1 MASRRNE
8 APGTRRG
15 IFGTVVSLE
24 LYRHRCIIS
33 MDNHHGG
40 RLGTGILNT
49 TRLEESLKGV
59 SDFTSFIGKNK
70 PVIVTVVPLT
80 TETWE
85 VIAIRPRSRRPD
97 MYQLPGPY
105 RSRSQ
110 WKSSYCEQALSSPSG
125 LSSGPPAEK
134 VSSVIHMCRKLLEI
148 WDSFPISEFQRVL
161 QRQEQFADVV
171 SQFGSIS
178 DILPF
183 IRSFPQYFSIS
194 DDGITLRF
202 PYRSPQDD
210 FKCFI
215 MQQGCS
221 VPRGKYLP
229 GEPVLIETVDECR
242 LIVRKL
248 LEKAHKGSDHKQLV
262 VALDCEG
269 DHLGKEGPLT
279 LLQIATVEGE
289 VFVFDVLA
297 TPQPKDMFIDGELK
311 ILLEEKKILKVV
323 HDCRSDQCALYFQ
336 FGVTLTNVFDTSV
349 AYITIWEQ
357 CNILAGPWRPKLSL
371 LIELYGLTAKHKTD
385 EFEALVHDK
394 QIFAKRPLT
403 KEMIQYAADD
413 VRCLVPVIYEA
424 LNKLISPLW
433 RPQFEESVTH
443 HLAESRVRDP
453 REVYEQQRAAS
464 GR

>member
-202 PYRSPQDD
+202 
-210 FKCFI
+210 
-215 MQQGCS
+215 
-221 VPRGKYLP
+221 
-229 GEPVLIETVDECR
+229 LI
-242 LIVRKL
+242 
-248 LEKAHKGSDHKQLV
+248 
-262 VALDCEG
+262 
-269 DHLGKEGPLT
+269 GPLKT
-279 LLQIATVEGE
+279 TSNVLSCSKVVRCLVIATVEGE

-336 FGVTLTNVFDTSV
+336 FGVTLTNVL
-349 AYITIWEQ
+349 
-357 CNILAGPWRPKLSL
+357 ILR
-371 LIELYGLTAKHKTD
+371 
-385 EFEALVHDK
+385 
-394 QIFAKRPLT
+394 
-403 KEMIQYAADD
+403 
-413 VRCLVPVIYEA
+413 
-424 LNKLISPLW
+424 
-433 RPQFEESVTH
+433 
-443 HLAESRVRDP
+443 
-453 REVYEQQRAAS
+453 
-464 GR
+464 